1 MSKSRKNQFTQA
13 AYPSEA
19 EVSERAKDF
28 KDFRDHKEDEAAV
41 EADMPRHVPTNGVP
55 DAEEADMPRHVPTE
69 EEVAVSAAA
78 GDCVSREEMARAVA
92 EAEQRGYMRGRN
104 EAMSQ
109 PMCRN
114 GIWEQPHR
122 QEEMMPASEGV
133 DDADDDLVLLRRIRP
148 SIWD

>member
-19 EVSERAKDF
+19 EVPESAKVI
-28 KDFRDHKEDEAAV
+28 KDTNDLKDLTADETPV
-41 EADMPRHVPTNGVP
+41 EADMPRHVPTEG
-55 DAEEADMPRHVPTE
+55 
-69 EEVAVSAAA
+69 EVAVSAAA
-78 GDCVSREEMARAVA
+78 GDCVSREEMERAVA

-109 PMCRN
+109 PMRRN

-122 QEEMMPASEGV
+122 QEEMMPVSEGG
-133 DDADDDLVLLRRIRP
+133 DDADDDLVLLRQIRP

>member
-19 EVSERAKDF
+19 EVSEEAKDTN
-28 KDFRDHKEDEAAV
+28 DLSDLKEDETPV
-41 EADMPRHVPTNGVP
+41 EADMPRHVPTEG
-55 DAEEADMPRHVPTE
+55 
-69 EEVAVSAAA
+69 EVAVSAAA

-109 PMCRN
+109 PMRRN

-122 QEEMMPASEGV
+122 QEEMEPVSEGA
-133 DDADDDLVLLRRIRP
+133 DDADDDLVLLRQIRP